1 MKNTILSTL
10 TLLALATSCADKK
23 ENREEFKENHNKDSL
38 RNTSGDNAVNNSEPV
53 NSADSSRYKTDTAQ
67 TPTNYKD
74 LPVNKQGGGS
84 R

>member
-10 TLLALATSCADKK
+10 LVLSFATSCADKK

-38 RNTSGDNAVNNSEPV
+38 RNTSGDNAVSHSEPV
-53 NSADSSRYKTDTAQ
+53 DPADSSKFKTDTTQ
-67 TPTNYKD
+67 SPTNYKE